1 ERGRIRHRSPA
12 EEAADAAAGEEL
24 QIVHPA
30 APVEEQ
36 RHPELD
42 HEARSVAAGLTG
54 RLGVEPAADPERI
67 PGAAKKQKSGPI
79 RQFSGAVAQPER
91 GSRAL
96 HMRARGDNVVAHRL
110 GASGCRVTS
119 WQKSPQRKASGGVL
133 HPQIKPPAQDPG
145 SVFYYRRRFGREGR
159 FGGPDVLCTRLRDAP
174 DMRRWAGFP
183 GRSGRT
189 LNYETWSG
197 K

>member
-1 ERGRIRHRSPA
+1 
-12 EEAADAAAGEEL
+12 
-24 QIVHPA
+24 
-30 APVEEQ
+30 
-36 RHPELD
+36 
-42 HEARSVAAGLTG
+42 
-54 RLGVEPAADPERI
+54 ADPERI

-145 SVFYYRRRFGREGR
+145 SLVPALLLFGWWRPLRRYIPAITFG
-159 FGGPDVLCTRLRDAP
+159 VAILV
-174 DMRRWAGFP
+174 
-183 GRSGRT
+183 
-189 LNYETWSG
+189 
-197 K
+197 